1 MAKVTPINKSFCLQ
15 NVCETNYRKIFS
27 LIPNLKNIDDSAQGL
42 SHGKPMLHVQV
53 LEQTPYTKTIQLSHF
68 FENESEVLLEPAV
81 KIRLY
86 FDVCIAEV
94 LRDYKRIEVARAI
107 NDLGRSKD
115 IMDYKWKLNYFLE
128 KWLDHCLKTDYVFK
142 TDSELLTQEA

>member
-1 MAKVTPINKSFCLQ
+1 MAKVTPVNKSFCLQ
-15 NVCETNYRKIFS
+15 NVCETNYQKIFC
-27 LIPNLKNIDDSAQGL
+27 LIPNLRKIETAVQGF
-42 SHGKPMLHVQV
+42 SNGKPVLHVQV

-94 LRDYKRIEVARAI
+94 LRDYKRIEVASAI
-107 NDLGRSKD
+107 EDIGRSKD
-115 IMDYKWKLNYFLE
+115 IMDYKWKLNYFLD

-142 TDSELLTQEA
+142 VDNELLKEEV